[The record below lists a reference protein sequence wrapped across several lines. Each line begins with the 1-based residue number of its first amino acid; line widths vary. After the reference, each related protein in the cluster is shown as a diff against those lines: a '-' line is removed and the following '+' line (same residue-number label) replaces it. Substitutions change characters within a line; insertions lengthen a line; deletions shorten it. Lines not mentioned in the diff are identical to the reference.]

1 MVDLEVLD
9 LYVLKNK
16 NLKYVQC
23 WIPMLLMEEGVRL
36 KYQTS
41 RYLVIVNS
49 LPDNRYKTKMY
60 CALLLLGIKIIYEL

>member
-16 NLKYVQC
+16 NLKYDQC
-23 WIPMLLMEEGVRL
+23 WILMLLMEDGVRL

-41 RYLVIVNS
+41 RYLVIINS
-49 LPDNRYKTKMY
+49 LINNFKTRIEY
-60 CALLLLGIKIIYEL
+60 VLL